1 MPKVGGMIGSAAS
14 FSGTRDS
21 RSHAFRM
28 KNLAASILAV
38 LILAATGCVY
48 GPDHLPALYQ
58 QRDHFQTAID
68 DVLVR
73 MAADKQ
79 WWSSLSPE
87 RRKYW
92 KDYLEKIR
100 FDERERAL
108 DALNSITEAE
118 GAAESGSREAT
129 GAGPP

>member
-1 MPKVGGMIGSAAS
+1 
-14 FSGTRDS
+14 
-21 RSHAFRM
+21 M
-28 KNLAASILAV
+28 KNLAASILTVA
-38 LILAATGCVY
+38 LLAATGCAF

-58 QRDHFQTAID
+58 QRDHFQKSID

-73 MAADKQ
+73 MAADKE
-79 WWSSLSPE
+79 WWASLSPE
-87 RRKYW
+87 RRKHW

-108 DALNSITEAE
+108 DAISSITEAE
-118 GAAESGSREAT
+118 GAADRDARDGT

>member
-1 MPKVGGMIGSAAS
+1 
-14 FSGTRDS
+14 
-21 RSHAFRM
+21 M
-28 KNLAASILAV
+28 KNLAASILAISV
-38 LILAATGCVY
+38 LVATGCSF

-58 QRDHFQTAID
+58 QRDHFQTIID

-118 GAAESGSREAT
+118 GAADNSARET
-129 GAGPP
+129 LGADTR